1 MAQVPPMLIFV
12 PICLTGEKPEKFSG
26 LNFKRW
32 QQKMLFYL
40 TTLNLARFLTEDAPK
55 LKEDEHDIQV
65 ISAIDAWKHSDFLCR
80 NYVMNGL
87 ADSLYNVYS
96 DKKTAKELWES
107 LDRKYKTEDA
117 GAKKFVV
124 GRFLDYK
131 MVDSKT
137 VVSQVQELQVILH
150 EIHAEGMMLSETFQ
164 VAAIIEKLP
173 PAWKDFKNDLKHKR
187 KEMSIED
194 LIIRL
199 RIEEDNRRSE
209 KKGAHTLNEAKA
221 NFVEHGQSS
230 KAKTNNNKGKG
241 SKLGPKGGI
250 SKKPKFQG
258 KCFNCGKQGH
268 KSVDCRLPKKNKPK
282 EANVIDDIT
291 KNVSDIDLTDSL
303 EVNLVGSNRKEWWM
317 DTKMFSTFEP
327 IENGE
332 KVFMGNSAT
341 SEIKGQGK
349 VILKMTSGKELTLTN
364 VLYVPE
370 IRKNLVSGS
379 LLNNHGFRLVFESN
393 KFILSKSGMYVGKG
407 YMSDGMWKL
416 NVMTIIK
423 SNMNKA
429 STSTY
434 MLESSNLWHGRL
446 GHVNYDILCRLI
458 NLNHIP
464 TFQINSKHKCETCVE
479 AKLTRSSFQMI
490 SRDLKFVQTRGGN
503 KYFITFVDDSTK
515 YCYVYLLKSKDE
527 AIEKFVLY
535 KNEVENQLNK
545 KIKVLRSDRGGEYES
560 PFVDICAQHGIIH
573 ETTAPYSPQSNGVAE
588 RKNRTL
594 KEMMNAMLI
603 SSSLPQN
610 MWGEAILIANYL
622 LNKVPKKKA
631 EKTSYELWKGR
642 KPSYTYLRMWGCLAK
657 VAVPPPKKVKIGP
670 KTIDCIF
677 IGYAHNSNAYRFLV
691 YESNIP
697 DIHKNTIME
706 SRNASFFKDVFPC
719 KPKKSQV
726 EPRRSKMVRIEKS
739 FGLDFLTFMFEGEPQ
754 TFKEAVNSTE
764 GLMWKEAIKMDL
776 PPGCKP
782 LSSKWI
788 FKRKMKVDGS
798 IDKYKARLV
807 IKGCTNEGLDY
818 FDTYS
823 PVTRINSIRMV
834 LGIAALR
841 NLEIHQM
848 DMKKSIWSNTRVFHS
863 GQEKKVCKPVKSLY
877 GLKQAIKQWHEK
889 FDNVML
895 SHGFKINECDKYDML
910 IVGSD
915 DKMITSTKNMLNSRF
930 DMKDMGLADII
941 RVARTPVD
949 VTLHLSKNKGESVS
963 KVEYSRTDIAYA
975 VSKLSRYTS
984 NPGAKHWQGIIR
996 VLKYLRF
1003 TRDYGL
1009 HYTRY
1014 PAVLE
1019 GYSDANWISNVKDS
1033 KSHSGYVF
1041 TLGGAAV
1048 SWKSSK
1054 QTVIARSTMESEFI
1068 ALDKCGEEAEWLRHF
1083 LEDIPRWSNP
1093 VPPICIH
1100 CDSQS
1105 QLVEHDT
1112 SNMYNGKSRH
1122 IRRRHNTIKQL
1133 LSTRVIS
1140 MDYVKSKDNIADPLT
1155 KGYVIIY
1162 INGEQVQGHRV
1173 SCLASRVNIFLQG
1186 KSLKKPN
1193 SFWLYELVVFFPPQK
1208 NFGVLSS
1215 VEKFLPSMSV
1225 IELNNFRFTEW
1236 LQSVVVAIQDRF
1248 ITGDRRLAI
1257 LKALWRR

>member
-1 MAQVPPMLIFV
+1 MTIESDNIVVIELALATPH
-12 PICLTGEKPEKFSG
+12 KFSG

-107 LDRKYKTEDA
+107 LDRNINR
-117 GAKKFVV
+117 GCRAKKFVV
-124 GRFLDYK
+124 GRLDYK

-137 VVSQVQELQVILH
+137 C
-150 EIHAEGMMLSETFQ
+150 ETFQ
-164 VAAIIEKLP
+164 VATIIEKLP
-173 PAWKDFKNDLKHKR
+173 PAWKDFKNYLKHKR

-291 KNVSDIDLTDSL
+291 RNVSDIDLTAVVS
-303 EVNLVGSNRKEWWM
+303 EVNLVGSNPKEWWI
-317 DTKMFSTFEP
+317 DTGATRHVCSIRKCSPFLNQLRMGKSVH
-327 IENGE
+327 GE
-332 KVFMGNSAT
+332 LAT

-349 VILKMTSGKELTLTN
+349 LTRPMFYMYRN
-364 VLYVPE
+364 C
-370 IRKNLVSGS
+370 KNLVSGS
-379 LLNNHGFRLVFESN
+379 FLNNHRFRLVFDSN
-393 KFILSKSGMYVGKG
+393 KVVLSKSGMYVGKG

-423 SNMNKA
+423 YPK
-429 STSTY
+429 
-434 MLESSNLWHGRL
+434 ES
-446 GHVNYDILCRLI
+446 
-458 NLNHIP
+458 
-464 TFQINSKHKCETCVE
+464 
-479 AKLTRSSFQMI
+479 
-490 SRDLKFVQTRGGN
+490 
-503 KYFITFVDDSTK
+503 
-515 YCYVYLLKSKDE
+515 
-527 AIEKFVLY
+527 
-535 KNEVENQLNK
+535 
-545 KIKVLRSDRGGEYES
+545 
-560 PFVDICAQHGIIH
+560 
-573 ETTAPYSPQSNGVAE
+573 
-588 RKNRTL
+588 
-594 KEMMNAMLI
+594 
-603 SSSLPQN
+603 
-610 MWGEAILIANYL
+610 
-622 LNKVPKKKA
+622 
-631 EKTSYELWKGR
+631 EKTPYELWKGR
-642 KPSYTYLRMWGCLAK
+642 KPSYTYLRMWGCLA
-657 VAVPPPKKVKIGP
+657 

-706 SRNASFFKDVFPC
+706 SRNASFFED
-719 KPKKSQV
+719 SQDQNEEVEV
-726 EPRRSKMVRIEKS
+726 EPRRSKR
-739 FGLDFLTFMFEGEPQ
+739 
-754 TFKEAVNSTE
+754 AVNSTE
-764 GLMWKEAIKMDL
+764 GLMWKEAIKSEIDSILQNHTWELVDL

-798 IDKYKARLV
+798 IDKYKARL
-807 IKGCTNEGLDY
+807 IILTHILRDENKFHKDGTC
-818 FDTYS
+818 
-823 PVTRINSIRMV
+823 NS
-834 LGIAALR
+834 ALR

-848 DMKKSIWSNTRVFHS
+848 DVKTAFLNGDLDEEIYMEQPEGFSAP
-863 GQEKKVCKPVKSLY
+863 GQEKKVCKLCVYVKDTEHGYVIVCLY
-877 GLKQAIKQWHEK
+877 V
-889 FDNVML
+889 D
-895 SHGFKINECDKYDML
+895 DML

-930 DMKDMGLADII
+930 DMKDMGLADVILGI
-941 RVARTPVD
+941 KIKRTSDELILSQSHYVDKILGKFDKDNSGVARTPVD

-963 KVEYSRTDIAYA
+963 QVEYSRIIGSLMYLM
-975 VSKLSRYTS
+975 SS
-984 NPGAKHWQGIIR
+984 KHWQGIIR

-1041 TLGGAAV
+1041 TLEVQG
-1048 SWKSSK
+1048 
-1054 QTVIARSTMESEFI
+1054 
-1068 ALDKCGEEAEWLRHF
+1068 EWLRHF
-1083 LEDIPRWSNP
+1083 LEDIPRWSKP

-1105 QLVEHDT
+1105 AIGRAQ

-1122 IRRRHNTIKQL
+1122 IRRRHNTIRQL
-1133 LSTRVIS
+1133 LSTGVIS
-1140 MDYVKSKDNIADPLT
+1140 VDYVKSKDNIADPLT
-1155 KGYVIIY
+1155 KGL
-1162 INGEQVQGHRV
+1162 NR
-1173 SCLASRVNIFLQG
+1173 
-1186 KSLKKPN
+1186 
-1193 SFWLYELVVFFPPQK
+1193 ELVEK
-1208 NFGVLSS
+1208 SS
-1215 VEKFLPSMSV
+1215 RGM
-1225 IELNNFRFTEW
+1225 
-1236 LQSVVVAIQDRF
+1236 
-1248 ITGDRRLAI
+1248 G
-1257 LKALWRR
+1257 LKPIKE